1 MTARDNKHNE
11 RLAIHEAAHSLVANR
26 LGYEVISVTIERNKQ
41 TGAEGETIVI
51 HPKANIITS
60 LLRRFGLP
68 NEIDD
73 EDHIAYCLAGIEAVR
88 ISGCEKTIS
97 IEGSPLSDDI
107 IEARS
112 DIIEA
117 KRIAKCMGGGG
128 QTFGED
134 FAYVSGKSKAA
145 VILERNAAALN
156 AIARALIESKTLS
169 GIEIAKIIETHTHP
183 KRKDRIPVN
192 AICTAGPCTLFDTN
206 DDVVQYEMAII
217 RGEWYVANSQS
228 RFWLRET
235 VSVKALYHGPY
246 QGYVAPDAPQSTRD
260 ALAQFEISQI
270 QILEGEHN
278 ARVAWVLDT
287 NLRCSPQ
294 IPK

>member
-1 MTARDNKHNE
+1 M
-11 RLAIHEAAHSLVANR
+11 
-26 LGYEVISVTIERNKQ
+26 
-41 TGAEGETIVI
+41 VI

-68 NEIDD
+68 SEIDD

-117 KRIAKCMGGGG
+117 KRIAKRLGGG
-128 QTFGED
+128 QIFGED
-134 FAYVSGKSKAA
+134 FAYESGKSKAA
-145 VILERNAAALN
+145 VILERNADILN
-156 AIARALIESKTLS
+156 AIAKALIESKTLS
-169 GIEIAKIIETHTHP
+169 GIEIAKIIETHSHP
-183 KRKDRIPVN
+183 KRIDRIPVN
-192 AICTAGPCTLFDTN
+192 ALCTLGPCTVFDTN

-217 RGEWYVANSQS
+217 SGEWYVANSQS
-228 RFWLRET
+228 RFWLPET

-246 QGYVAPDAPQSTRD
+246 QGYVGPDAPQSTRD
-260 ALAQFEISQI
+260 ALGQFEICQI

-278 ARVAWVLDT
+278 GRVAWVLDT